1 VQWNPQLVRITAGL
15 MLAMLVAAM
24 DATIVATGLPTIGK
38 ELHGISLYPW
48 VFAGYLLTSTTTV
61 PLWGRLADIY
71 GRKNV
76 LMAGL
81 VMFVAASALCGTSS
95 SMQMLVLFRVL
106 QGVGAG
112 CLQPVV
118 ITTVGDLFPLEQRAR
133 VQGLFSAM
141 WGIAALTGPLIG
153 AIFVTTIGWRWIFE
167 VNVPLGIAVVVLVW
181 SFHDRPAE
189 GGARDIDW
197 LGAVLLTAGIALAL
211 VGLGAGGA
219 EAGIDWRL
227 VVPAL
232 GLLAW
237 FVYVESRLESPT
249 VPLRL
254 LRHPLIGPALLAALA
269 AGTLQWAATS
279 YIPLYTQD
287 VLGLSAYWAGASV
300 APMSLGW
307 PVASVIAGRLL
318 VRVGPWPL
326 AFAGSIALLGGALL
340 IATAPSVQVI
350 VAASAV
356 LGFGMG
362 MMQTPLLVTVQSSVS
377 WGERGA
383 TTALNQF
390 ARTIGGAVGVSLLG
404 LLLVVSPGVHPTAG
418 LSSGLHAVFWTM
430 PAMAAASVIVCM
442 AMLAISRRRRAAP
455 VVT

>member
-1 VQWNPQLVRITAGL
+1 MRITAGL

-38 ELHGISLYPW
+38 ELNGISLYPW

-81 VMFVAASALCGTSS
+81 VVFVGASALCGTSA
-95 SMQMLVLFRVL
+95 SMQMLVVFRLV

-118 ITTVGDLFPLEQRAR
+118 ITTVGDLFPIEQRAR

-153 AIFVTTIGWRWIFE
+153 AVFVSTIGWRWIFE
-167 VNVPLGIAVVVLVW
+167 VNVPLGFAVAVLIW

-219 EAGIDWRL
+219 AAGIDWRL
-227 VVPAL
+227 LAVAL

-237 FVYVESRLESPT
+237 FVYVERGAARPT

-318 VRVGPWPL
+318 MRLGPWPL
-326 AFAGSIALLGGALL
+326 AFAGSVALVSGALL

-362 MMQTPLLVTVQSSVS
+362 MMQTPLLVTVQSSVG
-377 WGERGA
+377 WAERGA

-390 ARTIGGAVGVSLLG
+390 ARTIGGSVGVSLLG
-404 LLLVVSPGVHPTAG
+404 LLLVSPDH
-418 LSSGLHAVFWTM
+418 SSSGATLGQGLHAVFWTM
-430 PAMAAASVIVCM
+430 PAMAAASVLVCL
-442 AMLAISRRRRAAP
+442 AMLAISSRRRQAAP
-455 VVT
+455 TMP

>member
-1 VQWNPQLVRITAGL
+1 MRITAGL

-24 DATIVATGLPTIGK
+24 DATVVATGLPTIGK
-38 ELHGISLYPW
+38 DLHGLSLYPW
-48 VFAGYLLTSTTTV
+48 IFAGYLLTSTTTV

-81 VMFVAASALCGTSS
+81 VVFVGASALCGTCS
-95 SMQMLVLFRVL
+95 SMQMLVVFRVL

-153 AIFVTTIGWRWIFE
+153 AVFVTTIGWRWIFE
-167 VNVPLGIAVVVLVW
+167 VNVPLGIAVVALIW
-181 SFHDRPAE
+181 SFHDRPAA

-197 LGAVLLTAGIALAL
+197 LGAVLLTTGIALAL

-219 EAGIDWRL
+219 AAQIDWRL
-227 VVPAL
+227 EAAAL

-237 FVYVESRLESPT
+237 FVYVERGAARPT

-287 VLGLSAYWAGASV
+287 VLGMSAYWAGASV

-307 PVASVIAGRLL
+307 PLASVIAGRLL
-318 VRVGPWPL
+318 IRVGPWPL
-326 AFAGSIALLGGALL
+326 AFAGSVALVAGALM
-340 IATAPSVQVI
+340 IATASSVQLV

-362 MMQTPLLVTVQSSVS
+362 MMQTPLLVTVQSSVG
-377 WGERGA
+377 WAERGA

-390 ARTIGGAVGVSLLG
+390 ARTIGGSVGVSLLG
-404 LLLVVSPGVHPTAG
+404 LLLVSPGASTQGAALGP
-418 LSSGLHAVFWTM
+418 GLHAVFWTM
-430 PAMAAASVIVCM
+430 PAMAAASVLVCV
-442 AMLAISRRRRAAP
+442 AMLAISRRRQTAP
-455 VVT
+455 ATS

>member
-1 VQWNPQLVRITAGL
+1 MRITAGL

-38 ELHGISLYPW
+38 ELNGISLYPW

-81 VMFVAASALCGTSS
+81 VVFVGASALCGTSA
-95 SMQMLVLFRVL
+95 SMQMLVVFRLV

-118 ITTVGDLFPLEQRAR
+118 ITTVGDLFPIEQRAR

-153 AIFVTTIGWRWIFE
+153 AVFVSTIGWRWIFE
-167 VNVPLGIAVVVLVW
+167 VNVPLGFAVAVLIW

-219 EAGIDWRL
+219 AAGIAWRL
-227 VVPAL
+227 LAVAL

-237 FVYVESRLESPT
+237 FVYVERGAARPT

-318 VRVGPWPL
+318 MRLGPWPL
-326 AFAGSIALLGGALL
+326 AFAGSVALVSGALL

-362 MMQTPLLVTVQSSVS
+362 MMQTPLLVTVQSSVG
-377 WGERGA
+377 WAERGA

-390 ARTIGGAVGVSLLG
+390 ARTIGGSVGVSLLG
-404 LLLVVSPGVHPTAG
+404 LLLVSPDH
-418 LSSGLHAVFWTM
+418 SSSGATLGQGLHAVFWTM
-430 PAMAAASVIVCM
+430 PAMAAASVLVCL
-442 AMLAISRRRRAAP
+442 AMLAISSRRRQAAP
-455 VVT
+455 TMP